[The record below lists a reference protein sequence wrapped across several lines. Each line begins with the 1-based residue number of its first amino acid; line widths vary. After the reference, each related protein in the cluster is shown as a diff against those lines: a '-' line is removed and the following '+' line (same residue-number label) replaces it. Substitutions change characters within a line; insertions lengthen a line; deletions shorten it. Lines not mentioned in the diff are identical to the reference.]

1 MLRSRVEMALFLLKR
16 VTALVPVLFGVAVIT
31 FALLQLTPGDPVDI
45 LLGADAT
52 PEARQAYREELNLDG
67 RVDERFVAWFER
79 ALHGDLGTSIS
90 RGEAARTVTMRA
102 LQNTAQLALVAIL
115 LALIVGVPLGLV
127 MSWWPGRGGSALNF
141 LTVAAMSIPSFW
153 LGLILLYVFSIRFQL
168 LPSGGMLPY
177 TGEDGLLIRARHT
190 ILPAAAVAV
199 LPTAL
204 IARLT
209 RTLILE
215 LRRQDFVVT
224 LHTRR
229 YSTPRIWRHLLRN
242 ASPGIVNIAGLQA
255 GYVILG
261 TLFVEIVFTWP
272 GIGTESVQAIQSR
285 DYPVIQAI
293 VLMTGLVFALITLL
307 TDFLIRLLDPRVAAH

>member
-1 MLRSRVEMALFLLKR
+1 MSLFLLR
-16 VTALVPVLFGVAVIT
+16 RFLALIPVLIGVAIIT
-31 FALLQLTPGDPVDI
+31 FALLQFTPGDPIDV

-67 RVDERFVAWFER
+67 RVDERFVAWFSE
-79 ALHGDLGTSIS
+79 ALRGDFGESIA
-90 RGEAARTVTMRA
+90 RGESARTVTVRA
-102 LQNTAQLALVAIL
+102 LQNTGQLALVAIV
-115 LALIVGVPLGLV
+115 LALLIGITSGLI
-127 MSWWPGRGGSALNF
+127 MSWWPGRVGGSLNF
-141 LTVAAMSIPSFW
+141 ATVAAMSIPSFW
-153 LGLILLYVFSIRFQL
+153 LGLILLYVFSIKFNL

-177 TGEDGLLIRARHT
+177 TGEDGLLMRARHT
-190 ILPAAAVAV
+190 ALPAVAVAV

-224 LHTRR
+224 LHTRG
-229 YSTPRIWRHLLRN
+229 YSTLRVWRHLLRN

-255 GYVILG
+255 GYVVLG

-272 GIGTESVQAIQSR
+272 GIGTESVMAIQSR

-293 VLMTGLVFALITLL
+293 VLMTGFVFASLTLV
-307 TDFLIRLLDPRVAAH
+307 TDALIRVLDPRVAAQ